1 MLLQDILNSLEDLT
15 DLEKNELLQVL
26 MSPTYSRLEKV
37 KLLLG
42 IAGEEQDAIL
52 EFVIQTIEEMVLSY
66 TGQDTLPAPIE
77 KVLIVMAVSY
87 YKSAGLGDTS
97 AAVGPVASVK
107 RGDVTT
113 SFAASS
119 GASGSAS
126 TFNLGQDGGDFFG
139 WKTVLNEYR
148 KLRW

>member
-1 MLLQDILNSLEDLT
+1 VLLQDILNSLEDLT

-52 EFVIQTIEEMVLSY
+52 KFVIQSIEEMVLSY
-66 TGQDTLPAPIE
+66 TGQDTLPAPLE

-126 TFNLGQDGGDFFG
+126 TFNLGQDGDFFG